1 MDTIGNR
8 IRAARRAANNGKGMT
23 QKELG
28 KRCGIDEA
36 NIRKYESGRQ
46 RPKMETLQR
55 IADALGISWT
65 YFTDMSGKPESI
77 DVSKKEYD
85 ELLEEEKWIEIT
97 EKIISSIYGQKKTV
111 RIITP
116 NEGIFLETVDVYGDS
131 PEGRVTFGPNGELII
146 AQALSSLFYSLA
158 ESLKTPVGDETEFIK
173 SHAENANLLIEIAR
187 NKTSDKKIQRQLLL
201 ETAACLSKMEEELAE
216 IEKTNE
222 PVQK

>member
-1 MDTIGNR
+1 MTTGQR
-8 IRAARRAANNGKGMT
+8 IKKARTSMNIS
-23 QKELG
+23 QQELG
-28 KRCGIDEA
+28 KRLGVSQAMIA
-36 NIRKYESGRQ
+36 QYESDARN
-46 RPKMETLQR
+46 PKMETLQR
-55 IADALGISWT
+55 IADALGVSWT
-65 YFTDMSGKPESI
+65 YFVGMCEETESL
-77 DVSKKEYD
+77 DSAKKEYG
-85 ELLEEEKWIEIT
+85 EFLKEQKWIEIT
-97 EKIISSIYGQKKTV
+97 EKIISSIYGQKKTI

-116 NEGIFLETVDVYGDS
+116 NEGIFLETVDVYGDN

-216 IEKTNE
+216 IEKKNE
-222 PVQK
+222 PGKK

>member
-1 MDTIGNR
+1 MTTGQR
-8 IRAARRAANNGKGMT
+8 IKKARTSMNIS
-23 QKELG
+23 QQELG
-28 KRCGIDEA
+28 KRLGVSQAMIA
-36 NIRKYESGRQ
+36 QYESDARN
-46 RPKMETLQR
+46 PKMETLQR
-55 IADALGISWT
+55 IADALGVSWT
-65 YFTDMSGKPESI
+65 YFVGMCEETESL
-77 DVSKKEYD
+77 DSAKKEYG
-85 ELLEEEKWIEIT
+85 EFLKEQKWIEIT
-97 EKIISSIYGQKKTV
+97 EKIISSIYGQKKTI

-116 NEGIFLETVDVYGDS
+116 NEGIFLETVDVYGDN

-216 IEKTNE
+216 IEKKNE

>member
-1 MDTIGNR
+1 MTTGQR
-8 IRAARRAANNGKGMT
+8 IKKARTSMNIS
-23 QKELG
+23 QQELG
-28 KRCGIDEA
+28 KRLGVSQAMIA
-36 NIRKYESGRQ
+36 QYESDARN
-46 RPKMETLQR
+46 PKMETLQK
-55 IADALGISWT
+55 IGDALGVSWT
-65 YFTDMSGKPESI
+65 YFVGMCEETESL
-77 DVSKKEYD
+77 DSAKKEYG
-85 ELLEEEKWIEIT
+85 EFLEEEKWIEIT
-97 EKIISSIYGQKKTV
+97 EKIISSIYGQKKTI

-131 PEGRVTFGPNGELII
+131 PEGRVTFWPNGELII

-216 IEKTNE
+216 IEKKNE
-222 PVQK
+222 PGKK

>member
-1 MDTIGNR
+1 MTTGER
-8 IRAARRAANNGKGMT
+8 IKAARINAGLTQRELAERLNVSFVNISQWENGV
-23 QKELG
+23 
-28 KRCGIDEA
+28 R
-36 NIRKYESGRQ
+36 N
-46 RPKMETLQR
+46 PKIETLQR

-97 EKIISSIYGQKKTV
+97 EKIISSIYGQKKTI

-116 NEGIFLETVDVYGDS
+116 NEGIFLETVDVYGDN

-216 IEKTNE
+216 IEKKNE
-222 PVQK
+222 PGKK